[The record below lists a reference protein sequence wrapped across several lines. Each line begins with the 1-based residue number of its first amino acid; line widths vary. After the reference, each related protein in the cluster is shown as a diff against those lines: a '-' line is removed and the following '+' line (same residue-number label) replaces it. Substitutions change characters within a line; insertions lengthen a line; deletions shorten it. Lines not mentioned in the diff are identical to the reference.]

1 MTVLSTQQPGYPRQD
16 SDTFTQ
22 VNALWFKAPTDVG
35 YGKSSQD
42 LPQNSLVGRV
52 TGTNL
57 IVLSVQTASDGSQLP
72 IGVTSAPYAL
82 ANDDSNSGLAD
93 SNSEAGA
100 DVQGVSYYKDGVFNY
115 DVINK
120 DASWTLALLRAALDR
135 TPLGVDQI
143 TTASPGTPSEP

>member
-1 MTVLSTQQPGYPRQD
+1 MTALSTQAPGVPRQD

-22 VNALWFKAPTDVG
+22 TNALWFKAPTLAE
-35 YGKSSQD
+35 YGKTTAD
-42 LPQNSLVGRV
+42 LPVNSLVGRV

-57 IVLSVQTASDGSQLP
+57 IVLSVQTATDGSQNP
-72 IGVTSAPYAL
+72 IGVTSIGVV
-82 ANDDSNSGLAD
+82 NDDSNSGLAD
-93 SNSEAGA
+93 SNSEVGA
-100 DVQGVSYYKDGVFNY
+100 DVQPVSFWKDGVFNY

-143 TTASPGTPSEP
+143 TTASPGTPS